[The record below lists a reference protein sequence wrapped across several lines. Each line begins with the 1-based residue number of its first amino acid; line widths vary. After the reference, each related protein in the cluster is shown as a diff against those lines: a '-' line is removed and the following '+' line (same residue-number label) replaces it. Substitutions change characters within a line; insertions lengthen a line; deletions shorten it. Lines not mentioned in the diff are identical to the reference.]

1 MTTKTRERKA
11 ATSSL
16 ESVISMN
23 MKVAL
28 AIRNKSQSDLARSMG
43 VSSGVISQKMHGT
56 TAWTISDMEKAGEF
70 LGIQPAKF
78 LEPNG
83 LLVAGSGFE
92 PETSGL

>member
-11 ATSSL
+11 AKSSL
-16 ESVISMN
+16 ECVISMN